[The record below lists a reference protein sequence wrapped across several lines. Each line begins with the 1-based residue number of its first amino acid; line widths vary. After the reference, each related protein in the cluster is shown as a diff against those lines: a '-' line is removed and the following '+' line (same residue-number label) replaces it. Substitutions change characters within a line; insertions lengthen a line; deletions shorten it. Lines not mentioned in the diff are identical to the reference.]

1 MRAAI
6 RRSVAALTAALL
18 LGLVAGCTSDD
29 GSNSGSSGG
38 SQAAT
43 LPAPLPDVELEGFD
57 GGEPLDLAELR
68 GPAVVNFWASWCGPC
83 RREMPIL
90 EEFAQKHAGE
100 VEVVGIDFQ
109 DVQTDAARDLV
120 QETGV
125 TYPLYVDQDGV
136 LDRAAPF
143 PHLRGLPFWAFVD
156 AEGRVVEWQFLEIKD
171 LAQLEELV
179 ETHLGVA

>member
-6 RRSVAALTAALL
+6 RRAVAVLTATLL
-18 LGLVAGCTSDD
+18 LGLVAGCMSDD

-68 GPAVVNFWASWCGPC
+68 GPAVVNFWASWCTGC
-83 RREMPIL
+83 VREMPIL
-90 EEFAQKHAGE
+90 EQFSQQQAGK

-109 DVQTDAARDLV
+109 DVQTGKARELV
-120 QETGV
+120 EETGV
-125 TYPLYVDQDGV
+125 TYRLYVDLAGD
-136 LDRAAPF
+136 LDRADPF
-143 PHLRGLPFWAFVD
+143 PHLRGLPFLALVD
-156 AEGRVVEWQFLEIKD
+156 ESGQVVWQEFGEIKSVRE
-171 LAQLEELV
+171 LEELV